1 MNAGIL
7 VGGAGSRMGGRAKGL
22 LLTPDGETIVDRWR
36 RLFSALGLP
45 CVLVGVRPEY
55 AGLGLPIVPD
65 DPPGVGPL
73 GGLAALLARGS
84 AVAVACDMPYVTEA
98 LLRQLVAAPA
108 APIVAPRRDDGRWE
122 PLFARYDDAV
132 LPRVRARVAR
142 GALSLQGLLEESGA
156 VPLPV
161 TDWDELRDWDMVDR

>member
-36 RLFSALGLP
+36 RLFGALGLP
-45 CVLVGVRPEY
+45 CLLVGVRPEY
-55 AGLGLPIVPD
+55 AELGLPVVPD

-84 AVAVACDMPYVTEA
+84 AVAVACDMPYATEA
-98 LLRQLVAAPA
+98 LLGRLLAAPD
-108 APIVAPRRDDGRWE
+108 APIVAPRHDDGRWE
-122 PLFARYDDAV
+122 PLFARYDAAV
-132 LPRVRARVAR
+132 LPCVRARLER
-142 GALSLQGLLEESGA
+142 RALSLQGLLDEAGA

-161 TDWDELRDWDMVDR
+161 SEWDELRDWDMLPE